1 MAQGDRRVRTIQY
14 GFGEKDFYFRLDGK
28 SPVGDEVCVDFNQPA
43 PVRLR
48 ATHQQNQWTVEIS
61 RTKDGVS
68 FEPVQA
74 EAEARGER
82 GLQLRVP
89 FAALGWRNDGAEVSY
104 LVRILRNGGEAE
116 RYPERGL
123 IEFAGP
129 NRTHDMKNW
138 FV

>member
-1 MAQGDRRVRTIQY
+1 MR
-14 GFGEKDFYFRLDGK
+14 GF
-28 SPVGDEVCVDFNQPA
+28 QPTGPREA
-43 PVRLR
+43 SCAHR
-48 ATHQQNQWTVEIS
+48 QNQWTVEIS

-68 FEPVQA
+68 FEPVPA
-74 EAEARGER
+74 EAEVHGER

-89 FAALGWRNDGAEVSY
+89 FASLGWRNDGAEVSY
-104 LVRILRNGGEAE
+104 LVRILRSGGEAE

-138 FV
+138 FI